1 MPRYRQIRLQ
11 KAWLNTMDSDGA
23 IEKNCR
29 PSVNKGGTA
38 IIRPLHVF
46 RAEGVFYVYCFI
58 FGQLPEQMSGKGQG
72 GDKDA

>member
-1 MPRYRQIRLQ
+1 MPRYWQIRLQ
-11 KAWLNTMDSDGA
+11 KAWLNTMDSDGV

-46 RAEGVFYVYCFI
+46 RAEGVFSFMWFYSLGNCLN
-58 FGQLPEQMSGKGQG
+58 GCQ
-72 GDKDA
+72 